1 MRFNQFKKLYSVIL
15 VLTMF
20 QTLPLN
26 SFASEKEKLF
36 NEDAV
41 DEVVFNPQLV
51 DESLRLEQWPDE
63 LYTILDNDIQD
74 SLQIDE
80 KTVSDLFSVEFVN
93 SDGTKSLMTFD
104 SPVKYFDDETGSINF
119 IDNGVAYAN
128 RGNSYSANFPVNI
141 SDGVSFSEDDFSI
154 NMKPAD
160 TFENCEPQIVNNEL
174 VYDNAF
180 NDNADIGYSLENS
193 GSKESIVVYE
203 PTGCNCYDFIISADG
218 LVPETESGKSIVLLD
233 ESSGK
238 TVFII
243 QPTFIMDSYNGE
255 HIDGEEHTTY
265 DNYYNI
271 DVFNIIQ

>member
-1 MRFNQFKKLYSVIL
+1 
-15 VLTMF
+15 MF

-63 LYTILDNDIQD
+63 LY
-74 SLQIDE
+74 
-80 KTVSDLFSVEFVN
+80 
-93 SDGTKSLMTFD
+93 
-104 SPVKYFDDETGSINF
+104 
-119 IDNGVAYAN
+119 
-128 RGNSYSANFPVNI
+128 
-141 SDGVSFSEDDFSI
+141 
-154 NMKPAD
+154 AD